1 MTFSPRGPFV
11 TWGVRADR
19 GVSQVRAVLE
29 GALVGALLT
38 GAVLVGVALAGVFV
52 LGGAD
57 AV

>member
-1 MTFSPRGPFV
+1 M

>member
-1 MTFSPRGPFV
+1 MA
-11 TWGVRADR
+11 WNVRADHEVR
-19 GVSQVRAVLE
+19 QVRAVLE
-29 GALVGALLT
+29 GLLVGALLT